1 MHFVLCTYLYVCSYY
16 YFAEQQPSLY
26 SKPKMEQQSTLISV
40 TSLDAD
46 FASLLLS
53 ICKILSDS
61 PNRQDNLKICKDY
74 CSLLR
79 VSESSSESLFSAEKI
94 SKIKKCKNFKDL
106 FTTVSQHIRW
116 DEHSILTHIVNECK
130 SDEAQQE
137 IEKFDKKMELFQGL
151 QIISN
156 TSNQNLSK
164 DFVKFCVV
172 INKPY
177 KNVTTEEYKSVKAYI
192 SDNLKINAYATA
204 GFVTIFY
211 HSLHIEWLV
220 TIQAVPHMIKAA
232 HQNKDNFIK
241 ENFVFMQIGSEIVIE
256 DEVPVFQFL

>member
-1 MHFVLCTYLYVCSYY
+1 
-16 YFAEQQPSLY
+16 
-26 SKPKMEQQSTLISV
+26 MEQQSTLISV
-40 TSLDAD
+40 TSLNAD

-53 ICKILSDS
+53 IYHILSDS
-61 PNRQDNLKICKDY
+61 PNQQDNLKICKDY

-79 VSESSSESLFSAEKI
+79 VSEGSSESVFSAEKI
-94 SKIKKCKNFKDL
+94 TKINECNNFKDL
-106 FTTVSQHIRW
+106 FAIVNQYIKW

-130 SDEAQQE
+130 SDEGQQE
-137 IEKFDKKMELFQGL
+137 IEKFDKKMELYQGL

-156 TSNQNLSK
+156 TSNQNLSE
-164 DFVKFCVV
+164 DFVKLCVV

-177 KNVTTEEYKSVKAYI
+177 KNVTTEEYKKVKAYI
-192 SDNLKINAYATA
+192 CANLKINAYATQ

-241 ENFVFMQIGSEIVIE
+241 ENFVFIRIGSEIVIE
-256 DEVPVFQFL
+256 DEVPVFQFV